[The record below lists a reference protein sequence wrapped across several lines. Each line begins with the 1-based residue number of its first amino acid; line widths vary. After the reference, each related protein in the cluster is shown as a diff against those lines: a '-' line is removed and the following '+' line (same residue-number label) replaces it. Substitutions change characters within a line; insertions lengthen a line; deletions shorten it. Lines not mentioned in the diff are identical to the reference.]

1 MKSRTSFF
9 GEEGPILR
17 APASVQASGDHQGQ
31 VGDIDTRR
39 SSTAGNGPQGPG
51 GTTRGGVGTAVPYA
65 PRAISWRAHVGAKP
79 EANPVW
85 SSALA
90 TSAARW

>member
-31 VGDIDTRR
+31 VGDIDTCR
-39 SSTAGNGPQGPG
+39 SSRAGNGPQGP
-51 GTTRGGVGTAVPYA
+51 RGATHGRVGTVVPYA
-65 PRAISWRAHVGAKP
+65 PRAISWRARVGAKP
-79 EANPVW
+79 EAIPVW
-85 SSALA
+85 LSALA
-90 TSAARW
+90 TSAA